1 MLTEKQN
8 KMWDAII
15 SAHPTAEEV
24 VNFFVKYSGYQI
36 LDDAMWEYLK
46 KNEYLTEEEV

>member
-24 VNFFVKYSGYQI
+24 MNFFVKYCGYTI
-36 LDDAMWEYLK
+36 LDDEMWEYLRR
-46 KNEYLTEEEV
+46 NEYLTDEE